1 MAISVEDIKALRELT
16 GAGVID
22 CRSALTEAGGNLQ
35 KAQAI
40 LREKGVAVAAKRA
53 GREASQGL
61 VEAYI
66 HSGRIGALLELNCET
81 DFVARTAKFRDLA
94 HDLALQIASMNPTC
108 IAPQDLPAGAEGPP
122 QDLALLAQPFIKDA
136 KKTVQDVIN
145 EVVAS
150 TGEKIVVRRFT
161 RYELG
166 A

>member
-1 MAISVEDIKALRELT
+1 
-16 GAGVID
+16 
-22 CRSALTEAGGNLQ
+22 
-35 KAQAI
+35 
-40 LREKGVAVAAKRA
+40 
-53 GREASQGL
+53 
-61 VEAYI
+61 
-66 HSGRIGALLELNCET
+66 
-81 DFVARTAKFRDLA
+81 
-94 HDLALQIASMNPTC
+94 MNPTC